1 MTVKIYYDN
10 TSMQY
15 SNVTQVVLNK
25 NGAMQLLRPFNNPDG
40 AQAVTI
46 DPSTNRIEIV
56 REGNEE

>member
-1 MTVKIYYDN
+1 
-10 TSMQY
+10 MQY